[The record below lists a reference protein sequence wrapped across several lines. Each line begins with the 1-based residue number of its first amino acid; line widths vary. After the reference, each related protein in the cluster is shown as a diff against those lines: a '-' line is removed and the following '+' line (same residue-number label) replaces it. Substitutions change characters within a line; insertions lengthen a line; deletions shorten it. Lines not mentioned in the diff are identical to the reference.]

1 MMLRVR
7 ELGDE
12 VHIDV
17 DGVAG
22 RQHRVLL
29 ALAECQ
35 RRTLGRGVVG
45 STQDS
50 VNVRAGANNM
60 RIRMKSRD
68 GLRFEASTVYQCL
81 REVLLDRGAPA
92 GVGTPAP

>member
-17 DGVAG
+17 DGIAG
-22 RQHRVLL
+22 RQQRVLQ
-29 ALAECQ
+29 ALTECQ
-35 RRTLGRGVVG
+35 RRTIGRSVVG

-50 VNVRAGANNM
+50 VNVRAGANTM
-60 RIRMKSRD
+60 RIRMKSRE

-81 REVLLDRGAPA
+81 REALFEQQSLP
-92 GVGTPAP
+92 VGSPTP